1 LVAPR
6 FEFMEGLFTVRG
18 KNHFVAEVGESFESE
33 IAQAGMIFYNERGNE
48 DFDVLL
54 Y

>member
-1 LVAPR
+1 
-6 FEFMEGLFTVRG
+6 MEGLFTVRG
-18 KNHFVAEVGESFESE
+18 KNQVGESFESE